1 MFPLVEPKELNKY
14 FLSKSDASARIS
26 EGAGARK
33 KMTRVIQISFLYLNL
48 LSFEENIFNYS
59 LGVIKLELYY
69 YKYVYLFTYKT
80 SDKTCLVF

>member
-1 MFPLVEPKELNKY
+1 
-14 FLSKSDASARIS
+14 
-26 EGAGARK
+26 
-33 KMTRVIQISFLYLNL
+33 MTRVIQISVFKSLYLNL

-59 LGVIKLELYY
+59 LGVNKLELYY